1 MRNSTLE
8 KMKILKL
15 YGMLKTY
22 NILIENKNFEQLTI
36 DEALA
41 GIIDSEWDERYNK
54 KLYRLLK
61 QANLRYQAS
70 IEYLN
75 FGKERN
81 LDKNLILQ
89 LSSCNWINQG
99 KNILITGKTGSG
111 KSYLACALG
120 HQACINEYKVR
131 YLNCLKFFNELKFS
145 KAEGTYEKKINQLK
159 KVNLLILDDFGLQVL
174 DVQSRLSL
182 LEILEDRYE
191 NSATIISSQVEPDK
205 WYEVIGDPT
214 IADAICDRLIHRAYA
229 INLKG
234 KKSMRSKISQK
245 SKNNFGNKLPSSVS

>member
-8 KMKILKL
+8 KMKMLRL

-22 NILIENKNFEQLTI
+22 NILLEKQNFEEMSI
-36 DEALA
+36 DDALA
-41 GIIDSEWDERYNK
+41 GMIDAEWDERYNR
-54 KLYRLLK
+54 KLCRLLK
-61 QANLRYQAS
+61 QAKLRYQATV
-70 IEYLN
+70 EYLD
-75 FGKERN
+75 FRKERN
-81 LDKNLILQ
+81 LSKDLILR
-89 LSSCNWINQG
+89 LSLCNWIKES

-131 YLNCLKFFNELKFS
+131 YLNCLKFCNELKFA

-159 KVNLLILDDFGLQVL
+159 KVNLIIIDDFGLQVL
-174 DVQSRLSL
+174 DTQSRLSL

-191 NSATIISSQVEPDK
+191 NSSTIISSQIQPDK
-205 WYEVIGDPT
+205 WYEIIGDPT
-214 IADAICDRLIHRAYA
+214 IADAICDRIIHRSYK

-234 KKSMRSKISQK
+234 KKSMREKTVHK
-245 SKNNFGNKLPSSVS
+245 LKNNSGNKLPSVVS

>member
-22 NILIENKNFEQLTI
+22 NILFESKNFQQMTI

-41 GIIDSEWDERYNK
+41 GMIDSEWDERYNK
-54 KLYRLLK
+54 KLVRLLK
-61 QANLRYQAS
+61 QAKLRYQAS

-75 FGKERN
+75 FEKERN
-81 LDKNLILQ
+81 LDKNLILR
-89 LSSCNWINQG
+89 LSTCNWIDQG

-159 KVNLLILDDFGLQVL
+159 KVNLLILDDFGLQEL

-191 NSATIISSQVEPDK
+191 NSATIISSQIEPDK

-214 IADAICDRLIHRAYA
+214 IADAICDRLIHRAYI

-245 SKNNFGNKLPSSVS
+245 SKNNSGNKLHSSVS

>member
-8 KMKILKL
+8 KMRTLKL

-41 GIIDSEWDERYNK
+41 GMIDSEWDERYNK
-54 KLYRLLK
+54 KLGRLLK
-61 QANLRYQAS
+61 QAKLRYQAA

-89 LSSCNWINQG
+89 LSACNWIDQG

-159 KVNLLILDDFGLQVL
+159 KVNLIILDDFGLQAL

-191 NSATIISSQVEPDK
+191 NSATIISSQIEPDK
-205 WYEVIGDPT
+205 W
-214 IADAICDRLIHRAYA
+214 
-229 INLKG
+229 
-234 KKSMRSKISQK
+234 
-245 SKNNFGNKLPSSVS
+245 